1 LTEIFAKPVC
11 RPNELFPKTLRVIF
25 FHIKV
30 RFEVG
35 GAARIVVVKGYTGTT
50 PVNSDRQGTIMTD
63 VNQGHQDWRG
73 VEI

>member
-1 LTEIFAKPVC
+1 MRAIFLYV
-11 RPNELFPKTLRVIF
+11 
-25 FHIKV
+25 KV
-30 RFEVG
+30 RFKVG
-35 GAARIVVVKGYTGTT
+35 DAARIVVVKGDTGTT

>member
-1 LTEIFAKPVC
+1 VC
-11 RPNELFPKTLRVIF
+11 WPNELLPKTLRAIF
-25 FHIKV
+25 LYVKV
-30 RFEVG
+30 RFKVG
-35 GAARIVVVKGYTGTT
+35 DAARIVVVKGDTGTT